1 MTRRPL
7 SRQAELSLRQYILD
21 EGLAPGDPLPSE
33 SELAD
38 RLDMGK
44 TSLREGVR
52 RLETLGIVDVRHG
65 RGLFVGRFSFA
76 PLIEQLPYSL
86 AMDSAPFRDL
96 LQARRALEE
105 GLVVQASRRLTEDD
119 LARLDDLVEQMA
131 DLGPDGMVRPEID
144 RAFHHALFA
153 PLGNQ
158 FVSQLQEVFWQIF
171 SRAVADVPPRPDL
184 HTVADHARIV
194 DAIRSGDALRMT
206 EAVAAHFADIEQVVD
221 GMVVTADSA
230 RRHPS
235 PG

>member
-1 MTRRPL
+1 MTRKPL

-21 EGLAPGDPLPSE
+21 EGLAPGDALPSE
-33 SELAD
+33 AELAE
-38 RLDMGK
+38 RLNMGK

-105 GLVVQASRRLTEDD
+105 GLVVQASRSLTETD
-119 LARLDDLVEQMA
+119 LAHLDSLVEQMA
-131 DLGPDGMVRPEID
+131 DLGPGGMVRPEVD
-144 RAFHHALFA
+144 REFHHALFA

-171 SRAVADVPPRPDL
+171 ARAMAHVPPRPDL

-194 DAIRSGDALRMT
+194 EAIRSGDPLLMT
-206 EAVAAHFADIEQVVD
+206 AAVAAHFADIEQVVAD
-221 GMVVTADSA
+221 MVVTADST
-230 RRHPS
+230 RRHTQPR
-235 PG
+235 